1 MVIVRCKNEYIEDGE
16 WKGNELTLNH
26 INDSFIITHLNIKD
40 QTYINKE
47 FTKEELIRYLDVL
60 YMQRIETGFIESC
73 FNYLIY
79 TSFLRIFINPS
90 YLSPH
95 NNQVQFFFLFPH
107 Y

>member
-16 WKGNELTLNH
+16 WKGNELILNH
-26 INDSFIITHLNIKD
+26 INNSFIITHLNIKD

-73 FNYLIY
+73 FNYL
-79 TSFLRIFINPS
+79 SNLKNK
-90 YLSPH
+90 
-95 NNQVQFFFLFPH
+95 
-107 Y
+107 